1 MNNLIYPEESYL
13 LNGIFFDVQN
23 DLGKNL
29 QEKHYQRALKAKF
42 IENKIPFKQEVL
54 IELRY
59 KDIEV
64 GKFYADFVVYDRI
77 VIEIKTTPIITPD
90 HIKQILNYLESGN
103 YRLGLIVNFRNRPL
117 KVRRVLNSALRAERE

>member
-23 DLGKNL
+23 NLGKNL

-103 YRLGLIVNFRNRPL
+103 YRLGLIVNFRNQIGR
-117 KVRRVLNSALRAERE
+117 